1 MEKLI
6 FSQSGVYRLQQL
18 ASQVRTITGIR
29 HKLSDESAMLE
40 LLRSCATSNHKVIKT
55 YFAAFTSELND
66 RQRNSLSARGVRSQR
81 DAHAH

>member
-18 ASQVRTITGIR
+18 ASQVRSITGIR

-40 LLRSCATSNHKVIKT
+40 LLRSCARSNHKVIKT
-55 YFAAFTSELND
+55 YFAAFTSELD
-66 RQRNSLSARGVRSQR
+66 DTQRSSLLAKGVRAQR

>member
-40 LLRSCATSNHKVIKT
+40 LLRSCARSNHKVIKT

-66 RQRNSLSARGVRSQR
+66 QQRSSLLARGVRAQR
-81 DAHAH
+81 EAQAH